1 MDAAAGQT
9 VLQRILTMSKV
20 LLREYYALCEGGVCQ
35 DLLTEEEKRF
45 VRDGG
50 MMLSGKLQ
58 EADVQNGN
66 GRIYPYQVLMREIET
81 YKKLVKENRALGEL
95 DHPDDSVIN
104 LKNASHMVTEVWME
118 DKNVMGK
125 VKVLDTPSG
134 NILRGLVNSGAQLGI
149 SSRGMGS
156 VSESQGQ
163 TIVEDDF
170 QLICFDFVS
179 EPSTPGAYM
188 MKEAKELSAP
198 NVFTKADRINRLLN
212 EVLED

>member
-1 MDAAAGQT
+1 MAQ
-9 VLQRILTMSKV
+9 V

-45 VRDGG
+45 VSNGG

-66 GRIYPYQVLMREIET
+66 GRIYPYRVLMREVNN
-81 YKKLVKENRALGEL
+81 YQKLVKERRALGEL
-95 DHPDDSVIN
+95 DHPDDSIIN
-104 LKNASHMVTEVWME
+104 LKNASHMVTDVWME
-118 DKNVMGK
+118 GKNVMGK
-125 VKVLDTPSG
+125 VKVLETPSG

-156 VSESQGQ
+156 VSEAQGQ

-179 EPSTPGAYM
+179 EPSTPGAFM
-188 MKEAKELSAP
+188 MKEAKDLGTP

-212 EVLED
+212 EVLDNE